1 MNVFPQ
7 STGFRVRVT
16 DLITGADVSTVTL
29 RVTVVVFPALSLA
42 TIVMVFA
49 PSTRV
54 TSLVNV
60 PSVPTVTV
68 TPLTVTVTGLDDTS
82 SVLPLTV
89 TVFLLVI
96 RSFDGAVIC
105 SVGGTVSTVN
115 VAVLAAAALPS
126 LSDALTEI
134 VCDPSFNVGDV
145 HVHLYPPS
153 IAVFVT
159 VDTAVPSTVTTIVPA
174 FTPESVSFTW
184 NSIVGVVFV
193 I

>member
-1 MNVFPQ
+1 MRKNLPQ
-7 STGFRVRVT
+7 STGFGVRVT

-49 PSTRV
+49 PSARV

-68 TPLTVTVTGLDDTS
+68 APFTVTVTGLDDTS

-96 RSFDGAVIC
+96 
-105 SVGGTVSTVN
+105 
-115 VAVLAAAALPS
+115 
-126 LSDALTEI
+126 
-134 VCDPSFNVGDV
+134 
-145 HVHLYPPS
+145 PPQ
-153 IAVFVT
+153 I
-159 VDTAVPSTVTTIVPA
+159 
-174 FTPESVSFTW
+174 
-184 NSIVGVVFV
+184 
-193 I
+193 

>member
-7 STGFRVRVT
+7 STGFGVRVA

-29 RVTVVVFPALSLA
+29 RVTLVVFPALSLA

-115 VAVLAAAALPS
+115 VAVLAAATLPS

>member
-7 STGFRVRVT
+7 STGFGVRVA

-68 TPLTVTVTGLDDTS
+68 VPFTVTVTGLDDTS

-115 VAVLAAAALPS
+115 VAVLAAAVLPS

>member
-7 STGFRVRVT
+7 STGFGVRVT

-49 PSTRV
+49 PSARV

-68 TPLTVTVTGLDDTS
+68 APFTVTVTGLDDTS

-134 VCDPSFNVGDV
+134 VLVERNG
-145 HVHLYPPS
+145 
-153 IAVFVT
+153 
-159 VDTAVPSTVTTIVPA
+159 
-174 FTPESVSFTW
+174 
-184 NSIVGVVFV
+184 
-193 I
+193 